1 MIEVWIITSP
11 KTGHSEVLVNILR
24 RSSVKWFIMYYYHR
38 INIFGDSKNAIDKF
52 MLLLV
57 TSYLVSQRAT
67 CCFAES
73 GSAFVNWELNVPEE
87 SHIVQ
92 DDGGDTLR
100 WLWRWACLGD
110 CAKCNKEGLHY
121 FDPLLPEVWSF
132 LFFCLG
138 STALRAPCP
147 TLFVRFVTLSF
158 FPVRMHPLPLLGHT
172 IF

>member
-1 MIEVWIITSP
+1 MQ
-11 KTGHSEVLVNILR
+11 LVI
-24 RSSVKWFIMYYYHR
+24 
-38 INIFGDSKNAIDKF
+38 F

-57 TSYLVSQRAT
+57 SYLVSQRAT

-92 DDGGDTLR
+92 DGGGDTLR
-100 WLWRWACLGD
+100 WLWWWACLGD

-138 STALRAPCP
+138 STALLP
-147 TLFVRFVTLSF
+147 TTQLSLCALSLFLSFRLECIQSHFSATLSSKPPDQRKLF
-158 FPVRMHPLPLLGHT
+158 ELLFT
-172 IF
+172 IIH